1 MKTNYTQAPGRGLM
15 NQTAYELRM
24 QYLNTLVENL
34 EGILQSDTIQ
44 LSQIQNNVES
54 YIGTIEIPLGHV
66 GPLLFLDGN
75 AEPEWVH
82 TAVGTTEGALVASMN
97 RGAKAISQSG
107 GFQAHI
113 VHQKML
119 RTPMFTFNKMAEAVA
134 FDHWI
139 IEHFDEIK
147 EVTKKHSNHADLLEI
162 SCIIIG
168 KIAHLKFI
176 YNTSDASGQNMTTS
190 CTWNACLWID
200 DQFEQQTGIEISHFV
215 IDGNGA
221 SDKKVSYY
229 AMQNGR
235 GTHVISECFLSNEII
250 EKTLRTN
257 ADDMFRS
264 FNHSAAISRLDGMMG
279 YNINV
284 ANAIAGIF
292 ASTGQDL
299 ASIHE
304 SSTGILQMEQTPEG
318 LYLSLTLPNLVV
330 GTVGGGT
337 HLPVATAILNL
348 MQCKGGGKVQRFA
361 KLIAGFS
368 LCIEISTLAA
378 IVSGQF
384 ARSHQK
390 LGRNKP
396 VSWLLRSEIT
406 EEFVI
411 NNLPYLDKTVASIK
425 FENNGKL
432 DNGILTQLTNKVSK
446 KLIGFIQ
453 AEIETEEGQVFPI
466 LLKSKALGEEVL
478 DGLHY
483 MASNVSVE
491 LADKLNTYKKKV
503 EYGQSHLTEIE
514 VYEALRAISF
524 AYMPTL
530 YGTQTTTEREI
541 YLLLTEQL
549 QVNTL
554 ELFNSEDTPEKWT
567 WAHQKACIDAITEV
581 HTTFPANGE
590 RLSNTIA
597 FNPIEAIELYHTFIV
612 VNRKDY
618 DYLDMEDRFIQMAE
632 WLADWEAH
640 GINYHTQ
647 LCLVHN
653 DYNPRNIAI
662 RKNGNPCIYDWEL
675 AYYTAPHRDIV
686 EFLAFTLTL
695 DFSQNAL
702 QNALNYHFDLMQQMN
717 GKNYTWNNYLTDFIN
732 AGKVFIIT
740 RVNFYLSGSTLVNY
754 SFIERVFKVSNLM
767 LDQTNQLLAHVD

>member
-1 MKTNYTQAPGRGLM
+1 MKTNYEQTPGRGLM
-15 NQTAYELRM
+15 NQTAYDLRM
-24 QYLNTLVENL
+24 KYLNTLVDHL
-34 EGILQSDTIQ
+34 QDTLQSNSIH
-44 LSQIQNNVES
+44 LSQVQNNIES
-54 YIGTIEIPLGHV
+54 FIGTIEIPLGHV
-66 GPLLFLDGN
+66 GPLLFLN
-75 AEPEWVH
+75 ENEEPEWVH

-107 GFQAHI
+107 GFKAHI

-119 RTPMFTFNKMAEAVA
+119 RTPMFTFDTMANAIA

-139 IEHFDEIK
+139 KAHFNEIK
-147 EVTKKHSNHADLLEI
+147 EVTKNHSNHADLLEI
-162 SCIIIG
+162 TSIIIG
-168 KIAHLKFI
+168 KIVHLKFI
-176 YNTSDASGQNMTTS
+176 YNTSDASGQNMTTG

-200 DQFEQQTGIEISHFV
+200 DQFEKQTNIEIAHFV

-235 GTHVISECFLSNEII
+235 GIHVISECFLSNEVI

-264 FNHSAAISRLDGMMG
+264 FNHSAAISRLDGMIG

-304 SSTGILQMEQTPEG
+304 SSTGILQMEQTAEG
-318 LYLSLTLPNLVV
+318 LYLSLSLPNLVV

-348 MQCKGGGKVQRFA
+348 MKCKGGGKIKRFA

-368 LCIEISTLAA
+368 LSIEISTLAA

-396 VSWLLRSEIT
+396 ISWLLRSEVTPDFVKSNMPYCDSEI
-406 EEFVI
+406 EEIHF
-411 NNLPYLDKTVASIK
+411 NN
-425 FENNGKL
+425 EHKL

-453 AEIETEEGQVFPI
+453 ADVITTDKEKLSV
-466 LLKSKALGEEVL
+466 LVKSKALGDEVL
-478 DGLHY
+478 DGLHF
-483 MASNVSVE
+483 MASNVSVD
-491 LADKLNTYKKKV
+491 LADKLLSYKEKL
-503 EYGQSHLTEIE
+503 EYGQSNETEIT
-514 VYEALRAISF
+514 VYEALHKLS
-524 AYMPTL
+524 YVNMPKL
-530 YGTQTTTEREI
+530 YGSLVNKDREI
-541 YLLLTEQL
+541 YLLFTERL
-549 QVNTL
+549 LAENL
-554 ELFNSEDTPEKWT
+554 HLFNSEDYPEKWT
-567 WAHQKACIDAITEV
+567 WKEQEACIRAIHLV
-581 HTTFPANGE
+581 HSAFP
-590 RLSNTIA
+590 SNTEQLKVNS
-597 FNPIEAIELYHTFIV
+597 FNPLEAIELYHTFIA

-618 DYLDMEDRFIQMAE
+618 DYLEMEGRFLQMAD
-632 WLADWEAH
+632 WLADWETN
-640 GINYHTQ
+640 GINYHTN

-653 DYNPRNIAI
+653 DFNPRNIAI
-662 RKNGNPCIYDWEL
+662 RKDGKPCFYDWEL
-675 AYYTAPHRDIV
+675 AFYSAPQRDIF
-686 EFLAFTLTL
+686 EFLAFVLNDDFEDNDL
-695 DFSQNAL
+695 RKPMQFHYECMSEMNDDAYGFSQYIA
-702 QNALNYHFDLMQQMN
+702 
-717 GKNYTWNNYLTDFIN
+717 DFIT
-732 AGKVFIIT
+732 AGRVFIVT

-754 SFIERVFKVSNLM
+754 SFIERVFRISNAM
-767 LDQTNQLLAHVD
+767 LDKANKWLANAD